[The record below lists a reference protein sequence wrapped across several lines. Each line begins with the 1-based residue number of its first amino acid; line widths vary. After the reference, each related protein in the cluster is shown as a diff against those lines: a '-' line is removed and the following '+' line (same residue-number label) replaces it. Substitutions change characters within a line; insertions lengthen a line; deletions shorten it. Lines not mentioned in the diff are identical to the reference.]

1 MVLQYIL
8 QDTGVAITAAESG
21 AEAVRLCS
29 DEQYDLLL
37 IDYMM
42 PGMDGIEALQEIRR
56 KGTKNIDTKAIM
68 LSANAVEGAGELY
81 LEAGFSNY
89 LLKPVLP
96 KKLRKMVR
104 KYLFFENI
112 RFFPEKKIHEKSGI
126 FFGNFHSLQENLK
139 QKKHYNTDNR

>member
-1 MVLQYIL
+1 MQPEEKQVILIVDDVPANIDVLSEIL
-8 QDTGVAITAAESG
+8 RPTYQVKVVTSG
-21 AEAVRLCS
+21 MMALKIAMQS
-29 DEQYDLLL
+29 NPPDLILL
-37 IDYMM
+37 DVMM

-112 RFFPEKKIHEKSGI
+112 
-126 FFGNFHSLQENLK
+126 
-139 QKKHYNTDNR
+139 

>member
-96 KKLRKMVR
+96 KKLRKIVR

-112 RFFPEKKIHEKSGI
+112 
-126 FFGNFHSLQENLK
+126 
-139 QKKHYNTDNR
+139 

>member
-1 MVLQYIL
+1 MNNKIKLIVTDDASEFTQENLNIL
-8 QDTGVAITAAESG
+8 QSKNISVIFCAKDGEELCDKIKRESPD
-21 AEAVRLCS
+21 VVLM
-29 DEQYDLLL
+29 D
-37 IDYMM
+37 INM

-112 RFFPEKKIHEKSGI
+112 
-126 FFGNFHSLQENLK
+126 
-139 QKKHYNTDNR
+139 

>member
-21 AEAVRLCS
+21 EEAVRLCS

-112 RFFPEKKIHEKSGI
+112 
-126 FFGNFHSLQENLK
+126 
-139 QKKHYNTDNR
+139 